1 MFKASIKAYP
11 PLPPSSKNQYKV
23 EGDRSKVGTTV
34 ASYLDTF
41 HPEHYHQTSTQNNA
55 IQNNGFVSKQRN
67 FFSQQTATPIS
78 IDSFSSSSSSAPE
91 DSEESGNSFSNVKE
105 KKNDYLEKLS
115 KVNNSSRRKS
125 APHGSEAV
133 VSPAPKVTITG
144 VTAIDPPLPSELPTS
159 FYLLRQS
166 QESLILKRKPRATSE
181 NPAERDRS
189 PSYRTIIKFSK
200 NREIIPDSSTSDRPF
215 PHSVLKPG
223 EGIIHSTPF
232 VEVSNA
238 KN

>member
-11 PLPPSSKNQYKV
+11 PPPSSSNQQYKV
-23 EGDRSKVGTTV
+23 EQDRSKVGTTV

-41 HPEHYHQTSTQNNA
+41 HPEHYHQTSTQNNL

-78 IDSFSSSSSSAPE
+78 VDSSSSSSSSAPE
-91 DSEESGNSFSNVKE
+91 DSEESGNGFSNVKE

-125 APHGSEAV
+125 APHGSEVA
-133 VSPAPKVTITG
+133 VSPPKVTITG

-166 QESLILKRKPRATSE
+166 QESLVLKRKPRATSE
-181 NPAERDRS
+181 NSVERDRS
-189 PSYRTIIKFSK
+189 PSYRTIIKFSE
-200 NREIIPDSSTSDRPF
+200 NREIIPDSSASDRPF
-215 PHSVLKPG
+215 PHSLLKPG

-232 VEVSNA
+232 VEVSA